1 MKATGTNTAINT
13 AVVAMIGP
21 VTSFIAARAASKGR
35 KPASSCRSTF
45 STTTIASST
54 TRPIARTMPSRLSMF
69 SEKPSSSITTR
80 VAISDTGMAMV
91 GMIVVRQLCR
101 KMKTTA
107 TTSSSACAKVT
118 TTSCIDADT
127 KRVVS

>member
-1 MKATGTNTAINT
+1 MKATGTNTAIST

-21 VTSFIAARAASKGR
+21 VTSAIAVFAAARGGS
-35 KPASSCRSTF
+35 PASSWRSTF

-54 TRPIARTMPSRLSMF
+54 TRPMASTMPSRLSML
-69 SEKPSSSITTR
+69 SEKPKTCITAS
-80 VAISDTGMAMV
+80 VAMSETGIAII

-101 KMKTTA
+101 KTNTTN
-107 TTSSSACAKVT
+107 TTSASASKSVT
-118 TTSCIDADT
+118 TTSCMAADT

>member
-1 MKATGTNTAINT
+1 MKATGTNTAIST

-21 VTSFIAARAASKGR
+21 VTSRIASRAASSGR
-35 KPASSCRSTF
+35 KPASSWRSTF

-54 TRPIARTMPSRLSMF
+54 TRPMASTIPSRLSML
-69 SEKPSSSITTR
+69 SEKPSIFITTR
-80 VAISDTGMAMV
+80 VATSDTGMAMV
-91 GMIVVRQLCR
+91 GMMVVRQLWR

-107 TTSSSACAKVT
+107 MTSASASTSVM
-118 TTSCIDADT
+118 TTSCIAADT